1 MSSSQQIPERNPA
14 GSAGREAELA
24 ALISQMAR
32 GDQQAYGQ
40 FYDRT
45 AGAVLGMVL
54 GVIRD
59 REQSEEVMQEILVE
73 AWRTASR
80 FDPDEGS
87 AMSWLMT
94 LAHRRAVG
102 RVRSEQ
108 PADEREKRASAAWM
122 ADDPPSGPAEA
133 ALDAG
138 RVRRCLGTLTQEQR
152 ESVTLA
158 YFGGYSYSE
167 VAALTGVPAG
177 TVRTRLRDALIR
189 IRDGLGAEA

>member
-14 GSAGREAELA
+14 GSPGRAAELA

-80 FDPDEGS
+80 FDPGLGS

-108 PADEREKRASAAWM
+108 PADERENRAAAWM
-122 ADDPPSGPAEA
+122 GDDEPSGPAEA

-158 YFGGYSYSE
+158 YCGGYSYTE

>member
-1 MSSSQQIPERNPA
+1 MSSSQQIPQRNPA

-24 ALISQMAR
+24 TLISQMAR

-73 AWRTASR
+73 AWRTAPR
-80 FDPDEGS
+80 FDPGQGS

-94 LAHRRAVG
+94 LAHRRAVD

-108 PADEREKRASAAWM
+108 SADERENRAGAAWM
-122 ADDPPSGPAEA
+122 GDEEPSGPAEA
-133 ALDAG
+133 ALEAG

-158 YFGGYSYSE
+158 YCGGCSYTE
-167 VAALTGVPAG
+167 VAALTGVPAA

>member
-1 MSSSQQIPERNPA
+1 MSSSQQIPQRNPA

-24 ALISQMAR
+24 ALISLIAR

-45 AGAVLGMVL
+45 AGAV
-54 GVIRD
+54 IRD
-59 REQSEEVMQEILVE
+59 REQSEKVMQEILVE

-80 FDPDEGS
+80 FDPGQGS

-102 RVRSEQ
+102 YVRSEQ
-108 PADEREKRASAAWM
+108 PADERENRASAAWIG
-122 ADDPPSGPAEA
+122 DDLPSGPAEA
-133 ALDAG
+133 ALEAG

-158 YFGGYSYSE
+158 YCGGYSYTE
-167 VAALTGVPAG
+167 VAALTGVPAS

-189 IRDGLGAEA
+189 IRDGLGAGA

>member
-1 MSSSQQIPERNPA
+1 MSSSQQIPQRNPA

-24 ALISQMAR
+24 ALISSIAR

-59 REQSEEVMQEILVE
+59 QQQSEKVMQEILVE

-80 FDPDEGS
+80 FDPGQGS

-102 RVRSEQ
+102 HVRSEQ
-108 PADEREKRASAAWM
+108 PADERENRASAAWIG
-122 ADDPPSGPAEA
+122 DDEPSGPAEA
-133 ALDAG
+133 ALEAG

-158 YFGGYSYSE
+158 YCGGYSYTE
-167 VAALTGVPAG
+167 VAALTGVPAS

-189 IRDGLGAEA
+189 IRDGLGAGA

>member
-1 MSSSQQIPERNPA
+1 VSNSRQITQHGPA
-14 GSAGREAELA
+14 ASTEHEAELA
-24 ALISQMAR
+24 VLISQTAR

-45 AGAVLGMVL
+45 ASAVLGMVL

-59 REQSEEVMQEILVE
+59 REQSEQVMQDVMVE

-80 FDPDEGS
+80 FDPGQGS

-94 LAHRRAVG
+94 LAHRRAVAC
-102 RVRSEQ
+102 VRAEQ
-108 PADEREKRASAAWM
+108 PAGERKHRATAAQIGD
-122 ADDPPSGPAEA
+122 DDPSWGTETT
-133 ALDAG
+133 LEAG
-138 RVRRCLGTLTQEQR
+138 RVRRCLGTLTHEQR

-158 YFGGYSYSE
+158 YYGGYSYLE
-167 VAALTGVPAG
+167 VGALLGVPAS

-189 IRDGLGAEA
+189 IRDGLGAEG

>member
-1 MSSSQQIPERNPA
+1 MSSSQEIPQHGPA

-24 ALISQMAR
+24 VLISQMAR

-45 AGAVLGMVL
+45 AGAVLGLVL

-59 REQSEEVMQEILVE
+59 REQSEQVMQEILVE
-73 AWRTASR
+73 VWRTASR
-80 FDPDEGS
+80 FDPGQGS

-102 RVRSEQ
+102 HVRSGQ
-108 PADEREKRASAAWM
+108 GADERQKCAPAVWTAQDE
-122 ADDPPSGPAEA
+122 PSGTAEA
-133 ALDAG
+133 ALEAG
-138 RVRRCLGTLTQEQR
+138 RVRRCLGTLTEEQR

-158 YFGGYSYSE
+158 YYGGYSYSE
-167 VAALTGVPAG
+167 VGTLLQIPASS
-177 TVRTRLRDALIR
+177 VRTRLRDALIR
-189 IRDGLGAEA
+189 IRDSLGAAE